1 MLKVGKLDNELLK
14 KIVLDKI
21 TYKRDEVLTRPGIG
35 EDCAELD
42 YGEYQCV
49 LSTDPITAAIEKIG
63 SLAIHISCN
72 DIASNGIEPIGVLLT
87 VLLPEG
93 TTEEDVENLM
103 AQAAE
108 AAEGQKV
115 EIIGG
120 HTEIT
125 SAVAQPVIVSTAVG
139 RGHKN
144 SPSDKLEIQPGDNI
158 YITKSAGLEGT
169 GIMATD
175 KRDDLKKIL
184 TEDELKQA
192 EKMLD
197 DVSVVKEGVLAG
209 KIGVAAMHDIT
220 EGGVLGAVWE
230 MCKVSGTGAE
240 IIKKDIPVLP
250 VTRKVCEAYD
260 VDPLRLISS
269 GSMMMIVPKANCDKL
284 EESMKEASIKLTKIG
299 QITDIS
305 KGLTLISNGEKS
317 IIEPPASDEIYKFW

>member
-1 MLKVGKLDNELLK
+1 MLKIGKLDNELLK

-21 TYKRDEVLTRPGIG
+21 TYKRDEVITRPGIG
-35 EDCAELD
+35 EDCAVLD
-42 YGEYQCV
+42 YGEYNCV

-72 DIASNGIEPIGVLLT
+72 DIASNGIQPIGVLLT

-93 TTEEDVENLM
+93 TTEQDVENLM
-103 AQAAE
+103 EQAAE

-125 SAVAQPVIVSTAVG
+125 SAVTQPVIVSTAVG
-139 RGHKN
+139 RGEKGA
-144 SPSDKLEIQPGDNI
+144 PSETVQMKPGDII
-158 YITKSAGLEGT
+158 YITKYAGLEGT

-184 TEDELKQA
+184 TEDELRRA

-209 KIGVAAMHDIT
+209 KVGVSGMHDIT

-230 MCKVSGTGAE
+230 MCKVSGLGAE
-240 IIKKDIPVLP
+240 VIKEDIPVLP
-250 VTRKVCEAYD
+250 ITKKVCEAYD

-269 GSMMMIVPKANCDKL
+269 GSMMIIAPEKNKNKMEAVMKKAD
-284 EESMKEASIKLTKIG
+284 IPLTKIG
-299 QITDIS
+299 YITDINN
-305 KGLTLISNGEKS
+305 GLTLTSNGEKKE
-317 IIEPPASDEIYKFW
+317 IKPPASDEIYKFW